1 MEGVV
6 MNNNQLSIP
15 STLVNLSELIKITR
29 INKGRHYQS
38 LYILEFSNSVKYVLK
53 VKNAAESGSL
63 LREAERL
70 EWAHKTI
77 PTPKVIGY
85 QMENGKEYLV
95 MTYIAG
101 CTAEDY
107 QQKEGQ
113 KSLGYI
119 LGEGL
124 RTVHNVPINHCE
136 FTDLL
141 PDKLIDLVKMNMNE
155 RESEARVAIN
165 NIFPDHTMEQLI
177 DFLEKN
183 KATADELVFT
193 HGDYGSGNVMINDG
207 RIEAF
212 IDLGDSGISD
222 PYYDIYYLFK
232 SLTYYTDRK
241 EEFGKFLKGYGISE
255 LNESRMKFHLI
266 IDTLLL

>member
-1 MEGVV
+1 
-6 MNNNQLSIP
+6 MNNTHLSIP
-15 STLVNLSELIKITR
+15 STLVNLSKLIKTTR
-29 INKGRHYQS
+29 IDKGRHYQS

-63 LREAERL
+63 LREGERL
-70 EWAHKTI
+70 QWAHKHI
-77 PTPKVIGY
+77 LTPKVIGY
-85 QMENGKEYLV
+85 QVENGREYLV

-107 QQKEGQ
+107 RQKEGQ
-113 KSLGYI
+113 KSLGYL

-136 FTDLL
+136 FTDFL
-141 PDKLIDLVKMNMNE
+141 PDKLIDMVKVNIIE
-155 RESEARVAIN
+155 RESDIRAAIN
-165 NIFPDHTMEQLI
+165 DIFPGQSMEQLVE
-177 DFLEKN
+177 FLEKN
-183 KATADELVFT
+183 KASADELCFT
-193 HGDYGSGNVMINDG
+193 HGDYGSGNVMIHDG
-207 RIEAF
+207 RIKAF

-222 PYYDIYYLFK
+222 PYLDIYYLVK

-241 EEFGKFLKGYGISE
+241 EEIDEFMKGYGISE
-255 LNESRMKFHLI
+255 LNESRMKFHHI